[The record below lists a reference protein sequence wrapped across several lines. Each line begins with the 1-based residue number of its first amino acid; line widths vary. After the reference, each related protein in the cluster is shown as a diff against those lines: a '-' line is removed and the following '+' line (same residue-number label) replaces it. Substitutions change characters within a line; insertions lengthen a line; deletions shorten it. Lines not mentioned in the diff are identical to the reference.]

1 MAKCI
6 PRHVKPNSQI
16 YTAMFVAAPFVL
28 MHANAAFYKGLLH
41 NARLLCVK
49 QRYLHTGIE
58 CEIITHRA
66 GSQSYLQRAIYAH
79 SHMCW
84 VLGLLCHAYREI
96 GEQARRQNCRC
107 RNSHIPYADTRATVG
122 IIRPRG
128 SRRVVCRKKPCVK

>member
-6 PRHVKPNSQI
+6 PRHVKPKATNI
-16 YTAMFVAAPFVL
+16 RADGAAPFVL

-79 SHMCW
+79 FTH
-84 VLGLLCHAYREI
+84 VLGLCHGGLGVHGD
-96 GEQARRQNCRC
+96 GERYEARRENCRC

-122 IIRPRG
+122 IISPRG
-128 SRRVVCRKKPCVK
+128 